1 MSGNDPFLLFTQID
15 LYLNDLKEQIEKMNE
30 SMEKEYLLNLVHDAK
45 VKVEKARKATETAI
59 NSAQKLKDYN
69 NNHLP
74 K

>member
-1 MSGNDPFLLFTQID
+1 MSGNDPFLLFAQID

-59 NSAQKLKDYN
+59 NGAQKLKDYSN
-69 NNHLP
+69 RHLP

>member
-59 NSAQKLKDYN
+59 NGAQKLKDYN

>member
-1 MSGNDPFLLFTQID
+1 MSNNDPNLLFAQID
-15 LYLNDLKEQIEKMNE
+15 LYLNDLKERIEKLNDPK
-30 SMEKEYLLNLVHDAK
+30 EKEYLLNLVQEAK
-45 VKVEKARKATETAI
+45 EKVEKARKATETAI